1 MENLIRIDD
10 DFQKRKRNRMN
21 KGIFGFKKM
30 NTLDLQVEKF
40 IAWVEGRYTP
50 RTEEEEAELYAYGER
65 VYPYLMEL
73 QHHNR

>member
-1 MENLIRIDD
+1 
-10 DFQKRKRNRMN
+10 
-21 KGIFGFKKM
+21 M

-65 VYPYLMEL
+65 TYPYLMEL
-73 QHHNR
+73 QHHNQ